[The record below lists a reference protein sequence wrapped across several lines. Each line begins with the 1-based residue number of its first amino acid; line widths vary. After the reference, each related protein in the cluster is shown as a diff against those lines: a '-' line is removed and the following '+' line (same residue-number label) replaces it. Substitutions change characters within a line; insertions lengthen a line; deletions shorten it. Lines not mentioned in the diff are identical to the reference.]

1 MFYAE
6 IRNKL
11 KRNQTVESAVQTIAE
26 KLQAAALKGIYD
38 NETYMMNITWC
49 MLMNWL
55 VNSSSQRTYSLLIIY
70 GLSYFAFC
78 LGIIYF
84 VRDYFLVIALG

>member
-38 NETYMMNITWC
+38 NENYMMNITWC

-55 VNSSSQRTYSLLIIY
+55 FNSSSQCTYSLLIIY

-78 LGIIYF
+78 MGIIYF